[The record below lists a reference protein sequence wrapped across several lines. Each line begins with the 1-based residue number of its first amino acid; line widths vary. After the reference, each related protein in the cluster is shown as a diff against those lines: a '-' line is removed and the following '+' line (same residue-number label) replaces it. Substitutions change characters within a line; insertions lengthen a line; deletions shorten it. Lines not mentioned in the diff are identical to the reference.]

1 MSVEGPNNPWFEEW
15 FRCSSELG
23 CVAVPSVQ
31 MLKVRNEKDSEI
43 ERMMTEL
50 GVANQS
56 VVSLLEMREQVQASL
71 AASAFCVGDRAKEVP
86 VPAHHSVQPA
96 TVETQSANN
105 AILEANES
113 SSARLH
119 SMSNRVDA
127 VEQRQPMPVHLHGRN
142 GAGVSSLPS
151 SGLPTPT
158 KRFPDEPF
166 GGDPVLM
173 VREKMMM
180 KKKRFRFKMVP
191 QLLKRKLLT
200 PGLYNTQSWTR
211 SQRQLLISGVGR
223 IP

>member
-1 MSVEGPNNPWFEEW
+1 
-15 FRCSSELG
+15 
-23 CVAVPSVQ
+23 
-31 MLKVRNEKDSEI
+31 MLKVRKKKDSEI
-43 ERMMTEL
+43 ERLMSEL

-71 AASAFCVGDRAKEVP
+71 AAASASCVGDRAKEVP
-86 VPAHHSVQPA
+86 VPVHHSFQPA
-96 TVETQSANN
+96 VVETQSANN

-113 SSARLH
+113 SSARVH

-180 KKKRFRFKMVP
+180 KKK
-191 QLLKRKLLT
+191 
-200 PGLYNTQSWTR
+200 GLDLRWFPNY
-211 SQRQLLISGVGR
+211 
-223 IP
+223 